1 MITKALFLAKDPNRI
16 AAPILHDHG
25 PGHGREG
32 GALIFTAEAWQT
44 FLGTP
49 ALVRGP
55 DVAPGATALAG
66 DLSIDM
72 LVLSSY
78 WARQRPPSGGTGVI
92 RGIGERSVL

>member
-1 MITKALFLAKDPNRI
+1 MIPKTLFLAKDPNRI

-32 GALIFTAEAWQT
+32 GTLIFTAEAWQT

-49 ALVRGP
+49 TLVRGP
-55 DVAPGATALAG
+55 DAAPGAATALAV

-78 WARQRPPSGGTGVI
+78 
-92 RGIGERSVL
+92 